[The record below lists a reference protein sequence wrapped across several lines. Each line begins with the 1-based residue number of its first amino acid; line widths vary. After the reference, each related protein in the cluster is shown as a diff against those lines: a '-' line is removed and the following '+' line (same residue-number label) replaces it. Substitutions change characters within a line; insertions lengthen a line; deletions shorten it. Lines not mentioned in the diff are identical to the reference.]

1 MVRIKAV
8 SGKENVRNGMEP
20 RSPALSPMPSP
31 QMSPINSPDSQRPAS
46 PYDMTPSPSPS
57 PRSTRSPRKYVG
69 PSPSPHGDSRRRLR
83 ARPGTNAIREIRR
96 LQRTTDLL
104 LRKAPFQ
111 RVVREIA
118 MRQHK
123 GLRWQSQAVMALQE
137 ASEAYLVA
145 LFEDT
150 NLCALHGKRVTIMPK
165 DMQLARRIRGEQD
178 IYAE

>member
-8 SGKENVRNGMEP
+8 SGKHVRSNTIEP
-20 RSPALSPMPSP
+20 LSPMPSP
-31 QMSPINSPDSQRPAS
+31 EMSPGRSPDSQRPAT
-46 PYDMTPSPSPS
+46 PYDITPS
-57 PRSTRSPRKYVG
+57 PRSGRSYDRNR
-69 PSPSPHGDSRRRLR
+69 SSPHPDSRRRIR

-123 GLRWQSQAVMALQE
+123 GLRWQSQAVIALQE

-165 DMQLARRIRGEQD
+165 DMQLARRIRGEHD
-178 IYAE
+178 IYTE